1 MKFTPDDFEGCS
13 VNGTPHD
20 QLTATRSV
28 EGAQGLQQ
36 VLGQHDTWLREAKVL
51 GAEATFAPVTWS
63 TWDLKV
69 RQLL

>member
-1 MKFTPDDFEGCS
+1 M
-13 VNGTPHD
+13 
-20 QLTATRSV
+20 TARHITARHMTNDRTRSV

-51 GAEATFAPVTWS
+51 GTEATFAPVTWS

-69 RQLL
+69 RQLSVVADD